1 MSYRDLR
8 DFIAQLEA
16 DGDLARVGAAVD
28 PKLEMTALCD
38 RALRAGGPALLFE
51 HPVGSFAAPDGGTIP
66 VLGNLFGTP
75 QRVAKAMGADPHNWQ
90 ANLRDIGRLLGFLKE
105 PEPPQSL
112 IDAWRTTRP
121 VLMKVL
127 DMAP

>member
-16 DGDLARVGAAVD
+16 DGDLARVAAAVD

-38 RALRAGGPALLFE
+38 RALRARGPALLFE
-51 HPVGSFAAPDGGTIP
+51 HPVGSFGAPNGGTIP

-105 PEPPQSL
+105 P
-112 IDAWRTTRP
+112 
-121 VLMKVL
+121 
-127 DMAP
+127 

>member
-1 MSYRDLR
+1 DLR

-16 DGDLARVGAAVD
+16 AGDLARVAEPVD

-38 RALRAGGPALLFE
+38 RALRAQGPALLFE
-51 HPVGSFAAPDGGTIP
+51 RPAGHVIP

-75 QRVAKAMGADPHNWQ
+75 QRVAMAMGADAANWQ
-90 ANLRDIGRLLGFLKE
+90 ASLREIGELLSFLRE
-105 PEPPQSL
+105 PAPPASL
-112 IDAWRTTRP
+112 VDAWRNTRP

-127 DMAP
+127 D